1 LFFEEQNLLCLCE
14 KHFVEMFSMGYA
26 GLMLSPVE
34 GIHKA
39 VLCCLK
45 IYSVDVLTFVVI
57 SFM

>member
-1 LFFEEQNLLCLCE
+1 
-14 KHFVEMFSMGYA
+14 MGYA
-26 GLMLSPVE
+26 GLMLSPVK